1 MNSTKF
7 FERYFWIILLAGLI
21 LGLIYSPYNSFIM
34 KLLKPLL
41 MVMLFLIFLK
51 TDLFQILKEITN
63 IKLLLFLVSMYMV
76 IIPLIFFLGINIF
89 NRELAI
95 GMLLLTA
102 MPAGVSSPTLTD
114 IVKGN
119 TSLSLSITI
128 FTSLA
133 APFTVPFLFRFVNL
147 QTMSLNIYEI
157 FKDLIILVF
166 VPLIISQILKKV
178 FPGKINNIKHLFTPV
193 NIIIL
198 FIIVYASIG
207 SQRNLILDNFVD
219 IIWKI
224 GFLYLVFILLHIIGY
239 LIAFK
244 QNKENKIAISIGAT
258 YVNNGMAI
266 VLAALYFE
274 PAILVLMVL
283 SEIPWNTLP
292 GPFIRVL
299 KYIN

>member
-244 QNKENKIAISIGAT
+244 QNKENKIAISIWAT

-283 SEIPWNTLP
+283 SEIPWNTLL
-292 GPFIRVL
+292 GPFRRVL